1 MWVIY
6 LAGAGPFGY
15 CRGQYPEGWLVCAVL
30 DVLVPGFPQ
39 VCQPVNQPI
48 IPWVASWRAKHGSCG
63 TCRDSRKGRNGPGLC
78 MLCAARKAAEGR
90 GRPRKAAEGRGTR
103 GA

>member
-1 MWVIY
+1 MAYRKEAISGRFGNMLGEIGMWVIY

-39 VCQPVNQPI
+39 VCQPVVGPEPRSEQYLP
-48 IPWVASWRAKHGSCG
+48 
-63 TCRDSRKGRNGPGLC
+63 KGLAP
-78 MLCAARKAAEGR
+78 AFDPPEGR
-90 GRPRKAAEGRGTR
+90 QQPP
-103 GA
+103 